1 MNNRFPNRR
10 WCIINSG
17 DVDAVNFGQVLENS
31 AQTCRYSV
39 DGTKTFVKYNVT
51 EYPVQ
56 QGLDDDGNATY
67 GDNVDAAGNTYNFYY
82 EQVGTD
88 YYPLYGTNEGGSD
101 VITGSGSM
109 PVYGETATGSGIAY
123 AAGVVVGRPD
133 AYSGCLTVSG
143 KTEFNHPEILGIL
156 GTEDWTNTGEMM

>member
-17 DVDAVNFGQVLENS
+17 DVNAVNFGQVLENS
-31 AQTCRYSV
+31 AQTCRYSI
-39 DGTKTFVKYNVT
+39 DGSKTFVKYNIT

-56 QGLDDDGNATY
+56 QGRDDEGNATY

-88 YYPLYGTNEGGSD
+88 YYPLYSPEGDGST
-101 VITGSGSM
+101 ITGSGSM

-123 AAGVVVGRPD
+123 AAGAVVGRPD
-133 AYSGCLTVSG
+133 VYSSALTVSG
-143 KTEFNHPEILGIL
+143 KTEFNHPEILGVL

>member
-17 DVDAVNFGQVLENS
+17 DVNAVNFGQVLENS

-39 DGTKTFVKYNVT
+39 DGSKTFVKYNIT

-56 QGLDDDGNATY
+56 QGEDNEGNPTY
-67 GDNVDAAGNTYNFYY
+67 GDNVDAAGNTYNLYY

-88 YYPLYGTNEGGSD
+88 YYPLYSPEDSSL
-101 VITGSGSM
+101 VTGSGSM
-109 PVYGETATGSGIAY
+109 PVYGDTVTGSGIAY
-123 AAGVVVGRPD
+123 ASGVVAGRPG
-133 AYSGCLTVSG
+133 AYSSALTVSG
-143 KTEFNHPEILGIL
+143 KTEFNHPEILGVL
-156 GTEDWTNTGEMM
+156 ATEDWTNTGEMM

>member
-1 MNNRFPNRR
+1 MNNRFPTRR

-17 DVDAVNFGQVLENS
+17 DVSSVNFGQVLENS

-39 DGTKTFVKYNVT
+39 DGTKTFVKYNIT
-51 EYPVQ
+51 EYPVS
-56 QGLDDDGNATY
+56 QGTDDDGNATY

-109 PVYGETATGSGIAY
+109 PVYGETPTGSGIAY
-123 AAGVVVGRPD
+123 AAGTVAGRPD
-133 AYSGCLTVSG
+133 IYPSALTVSG
-143 KTEFNHPEILGIL
+143 KTEFNHPEILGVL
-156 GTEDWTNTGEMM
+156 ATEDWTSTGII

>member
-1 MNNRFPNRR
+1 MNNRFPTRR

-39 DGTKTFVKYNVT
+39 DGTKTFVKYNIT

-56 QGLDDDGNATY
+56 QGQDDEGNATY
-67 GDNVDAAGNTYNFYY
+67 GDSVDAARNTYQFYY

-88 YYPLYGTNEGGSD
+88 YYPLYSPAPD
-101 VITGSGSM
+101 SVITGSGSM
-109 PVYGETATGSGIAY
+109 PVYGETPTGSGIAY
-123 AAGVVVGRPD
+123 AAGAVVGRPD
-133 AYSGCLTVSG
+133 IYPSALTVSG
-143 KTEFNHPEILGIL
+143 KTEFNHLEILGVL
-156 GTEDWTNTGEMM
+156 ATEDWTSTGII

>member
-17 DVDAVNFGQVLENS
+17 DVNAVNFGQVLENS
-31 AQTCRYSV
+31 AQTCRYSI
-39 DGTKTFVKYNVT
+39 DGSKTFVKYNVT

-67 GDNVDAAGNTYNFYY
+67 GDNVDAAGNTYNLYY

-88 YYPLYGTNEGGSD
+88 YYPLYSPEDSSL
-101 VITGSGSM
+101 VTGSGSM
-109 PVYGETATGSGIAY
+109 PVYGDTVTGSGIAY
-123 AAGVVVGRPD
+123 ASGVVAGRPD
-133 AYSGCLTVSG
+133 AYSSALTVSG
-143 KTEFNHPEILGIL
+143 KTEFNHPEILGVL
-156 GTEDWTNTGEMM
+156 ATEDWTNTGEMM

>member
-17 DVDAVNFGQVLENS
+17 DVSSVNFGQVLESS

-39 DGTKTFVKYNVT
+39 DGSKTFVKYNIT
-51 EYPVQ
+51 EYPVSH
-56 QGLDDDGNATY
+56 GTDDAGSVVYA
-67 GDNVDAAGNTYNFYY
+67 DNVDAAGNTYNMYY

-88 YYPLYGTNEGGSD
+88 FYPLYSD
-101 VITGSGSM
+101 QQGQGHVVTGSGSM
-109 PVYGETATGSGIAY
+109 PRYGDTPTGSGIAY
-123 AAGVVVGRPD
+123 ASGAIAGRPD
-133 AYSGCLTVSG
+133 IYSSALTVSG

-156 GTEDWTNTGEMM
+156 GTEDWTSTGIF